1 MALPKTSPESDPSQ
15 EWEAVDEYAPL
26 PTEDEELAHG
36 LHQRLIREVNLEAA
50 ERQGSDGAR
59 QAVEGAVRRL
69 VTDTVPGLYGERREL
84 IIRRVVDDAV
94 GLGPLEPLM
103 RDLTVSEI
111 MVDAPDEIYFERDG
125 IIYLA
130 PVQFRDDVH
139 IMRIID
145 RIIAP
150 LGRRV
155 DESSP
160 YVDARLPDGSRV
172 NVIIPP
178 LTPRSPT
185 VTIRK
190 FRPDKYTVQDLV
202 DNRTLTEP
210 LVDFLRACIRLRL
223 NTVISG
229 GSGTGKTTL
238 LNALSVFIPSSER
251 ILTIEDPVE
260 LKLQQRHVI
269 SMEARPPNLE
279 GRNQVT
285 QRDLVR
291 NSLRMRPDRIIVGE
305 VRGPEAFDMMQAM
318 NTGHEGSL
326 TTVHANSTRDA
337 LARIENMVLMAGLDL
352 PVRAI
357 REQMASALHL
367 VIHLARFSDGSRR
380 VVLIS
385 EITGMEGEVVTMQ
398 DLFRFEREGV
408 REDGRVQGTLEP
420 TGIVPSFAEMFSQ
433 AGITFDWGAQ
443 TTERWW

>member
-1 MALPKTSPESDPSQ
+1 MTLAETSPESNPSRG
-15 EWEAVDEYAPL
+15 WEVVDEYAPL
-26 PTEDEELAHG
+26 PPEDEELAHG

-69 VTDTVPGLYGERREL
+69 VSDTPSLYGERREL

-125 IIYLA
+125 IIYLSSLR
-130 PVQFRDDVH
+130 FRDAAH
-139 IMRIID
+139 IMLTVD
-145 RIIAP
+145 RMISP
-150 LGRRV
+150 VGRRV

-178 LTPRSPT
+178 LVPRSPT

-190 FRPDKYTVQDLV
+190 FRPDKYSVEDLIANGTLPQPVAEFLHACVQ
-202 DNRTLTEP
+202 
-210 LVDFLRACIRLRL
+210 LRL

-229 GSGTGKTTL
+229 GTGTGKTTL
-238 LNALSVFIPSSER
+238 LNALSAYIPARER
-251 ILTIEDPVE
+251 IITIEDPIE
-260 LKLQQRHVI
+260 LRLQQRQVI
-269 SMEARPPNLE
+269 SCEARPPSIEGKLE
-279 GRNQVT
+279 VT

-291 NSLRMRPDRIIVGE
+291 NALRMRPDRIIVGE

-326 TTVHANSTRDA
+326 TTVHANSPRDA
-337 LARIENMVLMAGLDL
+337 LARIESMILMAGFDL
-352 PVRAI
+352 TPHGI
-357 REQMASALHL
+357 REQMASAFHL
-367 VIHLARFSDGSRR
+367 ILQLTRFSDGSRR
-380 VVLIS
+380 IVSIS
-385 EITGMEGEVVTMQ
+385 EVVGMEGDMVTMQ
-398 DLFRFEREGV
+398 DLFRHEIQSIDQ
-408 REDGRVQGTLEP
+408 DGRIQGSLDSTGIMPTFAERFAKAGVVVESIVP
-420 TGIVPSFAEMFSQ
+420 TG
-433 AGITFDWGAQ
+433 GRWG
-443 TTERWW
+443 